1 MTMKRNNELLLIT
14 AISALVVASIIIIA
28 AGGIAAT
35 WSKSDN
41 VSAVA
46 PSACAPESM
55 DSFRSMGYSDV
66 QLQASSIPAAH
77 RIEAIEYNGAGLLK
91 MYIADRTICQPEDLR
106 TEIDKGTIIV
116 EIANVPE
123 LADEEQE
130 FSQTLENLNEQVP
143 QMKATP
149 TKINGHNAIIWD
161 QYLGSDTT
169 IIGNEIVR
177 EEPLPMPAGL
187 MIWDAKAHKGYH
199 ISGMTTAEEL
209 RTLAEG
215 LSLSL

>member
-1 MTMKRNNELLLIT
+1 MIMKRNHLLLIT
-14 AISALVVASIIIIA
+14 AISALVVATTLIIGA
-28 AGGIAAT
+28 TGMAAT
-35 WSKSDN
+35 WGRPDG

-46 PSACAPESM
+46 PGACAPESM
-55 DSFRSMGYSDV
+55 DSFRSVGYSDV
-66 QLQASSIPAAH
+66 QLQASSLPTGH

-91 MYIADRTICQPEDLR
+91 MYIANRPVCQPEDLR

-116 EIANVPE
+116 EVANVPE

-130 FSQTLENLNEQVP
+130 FSQTLKNLNEQVP
-143 QMKATP
+143 QMKPTP

-161 QYLGSDTT
+161 QYLGSDRT
-169 IIGNEIVR
+169 IIGDKTVK

-187 MIWDAKAHKGYH
+187 MIWDAKAHKGYN

-209 RTLAEG
+209 RTLATG
-215 LSLSL
+215 LSLS